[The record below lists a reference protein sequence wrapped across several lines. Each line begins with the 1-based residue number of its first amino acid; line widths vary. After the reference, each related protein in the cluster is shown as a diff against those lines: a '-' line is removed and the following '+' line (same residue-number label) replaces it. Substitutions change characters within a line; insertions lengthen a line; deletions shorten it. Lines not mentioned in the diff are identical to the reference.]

1 MGGLAADS
9 WCLFLSSAAA
19 HKFLLFLSHSKTQ
32 ANSMVDSGTLEAAGL
47 ARRVISS
54 LEKKMKPK
62 SVITKRQE
70 KTGNGI
76 LGCKKREES
85 QKKKIRKAGLMLL
98 PQSASRGR
106 CFRLGFLWLTQRCI
120 RELKHEAETSAV
132 GGAS

>member
-19 HKFLLFLSHSKTQ
+19 HKFLLFLSHSKTS

-47 ARRVISS
+47 ARQVISS

-62 SVITKRQE
+62 SDITKRQE

-76 LGCKKREES
+76 LGCKKTRRVSE
-85 QKKKIRKAGLMLL
+85 KKNKE
-98 PQSASRGR
+98 GR
-106 CFRLGFLWLTQRCI
+106 ANALT
-120 RELKHEAETSAV
+120 AV
-132 GGAS
+132 GQQGAMLSPRVSLADSKVHT